1 MSDARRNLL
10 GITDPEALSRAEGDL
25 AKSRIQ
31 ELQERSIRG
40 AFDVAHLRAINQHI
54 FQDIYLDAGELRSER
69 SQWGKGRALH
79 NLRYPVYYKPAEEMQ
94 KELPQVLAQANAENW
109 AQHDTP
115 EKLAGPLAK
124 FYADLDF
131 QHPFVDGNSRTLR
144 EFTRRW
150 VAEKTSQQ
158 LTWAHTI
165 DPFETRDALYLARDA
180 EVLRRAL
187 DDDLIALEKDLRL
200 ASRII
205 HDVNKSGATLR
216 NYIEHGL
223 VLGSMRGLNAN
234 GTRL

>member
-1 MSDARRNLL
+1 M
-10 GITDPEALSRAEGDL
+10 
-25 AKSRIQ
+25 Q
-31 ELQERSIRG
+31 
-40 AFDVAHLRAINQHI
+40 
-54 FQDIYLDAGELRSER
+54 
-69 SQWGKGRALH
+69 
-79 NLRYPVYYKPAEEMQ
+79 YPVYYKPAEEMQ
-94 KELPQVLAQANAENW
+94 KELPQVLKKANGENW

-115 EKLAGPLAK
+115 EKLAAPLATL
-124 FYADLDF
+124 YADLDF
-131 QHPFVDGNSRTLR
+131 QHPFADGNSRTLR

-234 GTRL
+234 GTLL